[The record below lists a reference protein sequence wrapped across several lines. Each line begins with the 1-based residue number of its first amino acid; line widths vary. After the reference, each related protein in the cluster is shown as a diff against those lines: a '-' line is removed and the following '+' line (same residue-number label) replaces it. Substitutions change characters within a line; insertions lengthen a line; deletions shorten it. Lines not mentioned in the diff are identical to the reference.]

1 MTMVSTQ
8 FQEDIGK
15 PEGLIAL
22 VIAVLGAILAVRL
35 PGISVILSV
44 LILLVNLWLLYLVY
58 RLLIAVE
65 EIAYHS

>member
-1 MTMVSTQ
+1 MVSTQ
-8 FQEDIGK
+8 FQEDVGK

-22 VIAVLGAILAVRL
+22 MIALLGVVLAVRV

>member
-1 MTMVSTQ
+1 MVSTQ
-8 FQEDIGK
+8 FREDVGK

-22 VIAVLGAILAVRL
+22 VIAVLGVIFAVRL